1 MIGRRPSRDR
11 LSMRPWPISPLAP
24 VMRTTGLRT
33 MMTSC
38 PAGDPAKEP
47 QFRPSGPAEARDVRI
62 FDTPGGRE

>member
-1 MIGRRPSRDR
+1 MIGPPAVAAR
-11 LSMRPWPISPLAP
+11 LSMRPWPISPPAP
-24 VMRTTGLRT
+24 VMRTTGLRI

-47 QFRPSGPAEARDVRI
+47 QFRPSGPAEARDVRV